1 MPRKVLIV
9 EDTPYYASALEIA
22 LSSLPDVVVSHAP
35 TGGAAL
41 EQLEALEP
49 GTACVILTD
58 LHMPLMDGFELIERL
73 RSGDRHERL
82 PVIVLSGDTDPETP
96 GRIRRL
102 GADAFFAK
110 PYSPTEVRNKVEEL
124 LNAFAP

>member
-1 MPRKVLIV
+1 
-9 EDTPYYASALEIA
+9 
-22 LSSLPDVVVSHAP
+22 
-35 TGGAAL
+35 
-41 EQLEALEP
+41 
-49 GTACVILTD
+49 
-58 LHMPLMDGFELIERL
+58 MPLMDGFELIERL